1 MASDDLIVEK
11 IKSSHK
17 TFCEPLND
25 IDILSMDFNANM
37 KKRIVEEDSTIQKIF
52 QDEQSKMIKNYKT

>member
-1 MASDDLIVEK
+1 
-11 IKSSHK
+11 
-17 TFCEPLND
+17 
-25 IDILSMDFNANM
+25 M